1 MSTEL
6 GRRAAPRPQPRPGG
20 RLRRHVA
27 GRTTSEFLLLAGT
40 TLALLV
46 LGLVMTFSASFVQS
60 AAQSGDAFEIFVRQ
74 LAFCAAGLP
83 LLVGAALLDH
93 RVWRRLALPLV
104 VVALAASALVLVPG
118 LGVRVNGARRWFS
131 LGVVNFQPSEL
142 LKLALPVH
150 TSAVLAARWRRL
162 RAGDLRALLLPAVPL
177 VAIAGGLVLFA
188 PDLETALLVAVVG
201 LLPLYIAGL
210 PGRIIAAGGVAGLL
224 VGLAATLSTPYRR
237 ARFAAWMDPA
247 AYADTFGYQ
256 TVQGFIALGSGGW
269 FGVGLGRGRGKWLY
283 VPNPET
289 DFIFAIIGEELGL
302 IGALTVLA
310 LFVALAIGGVRAAR
324 RAPDPFGRLLA
335 SAITGWL
342 LLQATINI
350 GSVVGL
356 IPVTGVTLPLVSYGG
371 SSLVITMLG
380 LGILLSIARAGRS
393 PEEAR
398 AAADASR
405 RDDEDDG

>member
-1 MSTEL
+1 VSTEL

-83 LLVGAALLDH
+83 
-93 RVWRRLALPLV
+93 PLV

-131 LGVVNFQPSEL
+131 LGFVNFQPSEL

-210 PGRIIAAGGVAGLL
+210 PGRIIAAGGVVGLL